1 MAKTKFTFRNYLK
14 ALKEAWL
21 VLVIFLVLGAG
32 AGAFV
37 AFKKP
42 VMYTS
47 ATKIAVYNST
57 IDNGAVTSPYTQI
70 AEYLASKKLL
80 AEVDDAIELADIP
93 AYTVVEA
100 PRGIFTITVT
110 ANDAETAKKFAG
122 IINNNAMGILS
133 SVLGNTDS
141 YRLTTLEEASDGVP
155 TVTSKTRIIY
165 LAIASLGALIIAAIG
180 VFIKFDYS
188 SEK

>member
-1 MAKTKFTFRNYLK
+1 MAKTKFTFKNYLK
-14 ALKEAWL
+14 ALKDAWII
-21 VLVIFLVLGAG
+21 LVIFFVLGAG

-42 VMYTS
+42 VMYVSTS
-47 ATKIAVYNST
+47 KIAVYNSAV
-57 IDNGAVTSPYTQI
+57 DNGAVTSPYTQI

-80 AEVDDAIELADIP
+80 SEVDDAIGIEEIP
-93 AYTVVEA
+93 DYTVEEL
-100 PRGIFTITVT
+100 PRGIFTISVT
-110 ANDAETAKKFAG
+110 AKDADTAKKFAG
-122 IINNNAMGILS
+122 LIVNDSMRILAG
-133 SVLGNTDS
+133 VLGNTED
-141 YRLTTLEEASDGVP
+141 YRITTLEEASDGAP
-155 TVTSKTRIIY
+155 TVTNKTRFLY

>member
-14 ALKEAWL
+14 ALKDAWV
-21 VLVIFLVLGAG
+21 VLAIFFVIGAA

-42 VMYTS
+42 VMYSSTS
-47 ATKIAVYNST
+47 KIAVFNST

-70 AEYLASKKLL
+70 TEYLSSKKLL
-80 AEVDDAIELADIP
+80 DEVDDSFEIEEIP
-93 AYTVVEA
+93 DYTVEEL
-100 PRGIFTITVT
+100 PRGIFTIKVT
-110 ANDAETAKKFAG
+110 AKDADTAKKFAG
-122 IINNNAMGILS
+122 LIVNDSMRILA
-133 SVLGNTDS
+133 SVLGNTEN
-141 YRLTTLEEASDGVP
+141 YRITTLEEASDGVP
-155 TVTSKTRIIY
+155 TVTNKTRIIY
-165 LAIASLGALIIAAIG
+165 LAIASLGMLLIAAIG